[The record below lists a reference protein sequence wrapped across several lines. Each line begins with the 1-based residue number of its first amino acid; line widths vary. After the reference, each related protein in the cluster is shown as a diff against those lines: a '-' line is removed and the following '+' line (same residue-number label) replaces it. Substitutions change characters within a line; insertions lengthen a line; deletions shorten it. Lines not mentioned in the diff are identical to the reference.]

1 MKKLFKWIGILIGI
15 PIGYAL
21 ITLLLALI
29 PVNSQKDEN
38 PAVTVYILTNGV
50 HTDLVFPYIS
60 ETFDWSHYLDTND
73 TPSQIQNPDWVAL
86 GWGDKGFY
94 LDTPEWK
101 DLRFKTAFRAV
112 TGLSQSAMHVT
123 YYRQMSEMKIVW
135 QSAYHRKII

>member
-15 PIGYAL
+15 PIGYVL

-73 TPSQIQNPDWVAL
+73 TPSQIQ
-86 GWGDKGFY
+86 
-94 LDTPEWK
+94 K
-101 DLRFKTAFRAV
+101 DRKSTRLNSSHVRISYAV
-112 TGLSQSAMHVT
+112 FCL
-123 YYRQMSEMKIVW
+123 K
-135 QSAYHRKII
+135 